1 MEWAY
6 YEAKKRNV
14 NDNMLKIHLL
24 STLTSSYY
32 YYNELFNQ
40 YDVSKIIKWN
50 KNIYEELKNYE
61 VTEVDI
67 EDYLIINKQI
77 LETISNPIISYDEYL
92 TMMEEYH
99 D

>member
-1 MEWAY
+1 M
-6 YEAKKRNV
+6 KLMISV
-14 NDNMLKIHLL
+14 
-24 STLTSSYY
+24 
-32 YYNELFNQ
+32 LFIT
-40 YDVSKIIKWN
+40 KIIKWN